1 MINVAFFCY
10 NIDDSGGLERVLS
23 LIANELSLKKNIKV
37 TIISI
42 YRKDSTFFSLHANIN
57 VIYIKCKSNYFSM
70 IKQTRN
76 ILNIFEIDRLV
87 IVDTLLS
94 LICVPSC
101 IGLNIKTF
109 GWEHYSFYSNLINKK
124 RLVARFLSILSLDN
138 IIVLTERDAQSWS
151 KLSFNESKII
161 TIDNPAPFII
171 KEKTDK
177 KNCNYALAIGRLR
190 YEKGFDLLI
199 QAWSMAK
206 EKLPKS
212 AKLII
217 VGEGEKKLE
226 LEDQIKSLNMTDCIA
241 IKDFTKDIEKYYS
254 NAKIYCLT
262 SRTEALPMVLI
273 EALCFSTPLLAF
285 DCYTGPREIIE
296 NGYNG
301 FIVEENNI
309 ELYAQY
315 IVKLFTLNSNDFSN
329 VSNNAYLSSK
339 KYSMKNIISK
349 WLYIL
354 E

>member
-23 LIANELSLKKNIKV
+23 LIANELSLKKSIKV

-42 YRKDSTFFSLHANIN
+42 YRKDSTFFSLNDDIN
-57 VIYIKCKSNYFSM
+57 VVYIKCKSNYFSI
-70 IKQTRN
+70 IKQTRT
-76 ILNIFEIDRLV
+76 ILNVFEIDRLV

-94 LICVPSC
+94 LVCVPSC

-124 RLVARFLSILSLDN
+124 RLVARLLSKLSLDK

-151 KLSFNESKII
+151 KFSFNKNKII
-161 TIDNPAPFII
+161 TIDNPSSFIVG
-171 KEKTDK
+171 EKTNK
-177 KNCNYALAIGRLR
+177 KKCNYALAIGRLR

-199 QAWSMAK
+199 EAWSMAK
-206 EKLPKS
+206 EKLPEHV
-212 AKLII
+212 KLII

-226 LEDQIKSLNMTDCIA
+226 LEEQIKSLHMADSIV
-241 IKDFTKDIEKYYS
+241 IKNFTKDIEKYYS

-285 DCYTGPREIIE
+285 DCYTGPREIIKD
-296 NGYNG
+296 GYNG

-309 ELYAQY
+309 ELYAQH
-315 IVKLFTLNSNDFSN
+315 IVELFSLNSNDFSN
-329 VSNNAYLSSK
+329 FSHNAYLSSE
-339 KYSMKNIISK
+339 KYSMKNIIGK